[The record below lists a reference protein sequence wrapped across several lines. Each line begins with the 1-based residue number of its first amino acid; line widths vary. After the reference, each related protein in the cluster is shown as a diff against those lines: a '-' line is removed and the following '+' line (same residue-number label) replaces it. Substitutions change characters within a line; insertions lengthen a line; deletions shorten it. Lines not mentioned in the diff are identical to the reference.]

1 VHGSRRAQFASAVF
15 LKAPLVIMRLQ
26 PFSPPSE
33 KLRVPR
39 KRTAAGTPI

>member
-26 PFSPPSE
+26 PFSPPSK